1 MKISIKRVYEEPNKD
16 DGKRILIDRLWP
28 RGLTKEKAKVDLWFK
43 DIAPSTELRQWFGHD
58 PTKWAEFQSRYTKEL
73 NSNSIKVTELKKEN
87 ATKQEVINQIV
98 QTANIMH
105 GNYYYQR
112 SNNIDIMK
120 TLELPF
126 P

>member
-73 NSNSIKVTELKKEN
+73 NSNSIKVTELKKEIAKSNTTLVYGAKDKEHNDAVVIKAYLENSKN
-87 ATKQEVINQIV
+87 A
-98 QTANIMH
+98 
-105 GNYYYQR
+105 
-112 SNNIDIMK
+112 
-120 TLELPF
+120 
-126 P
+126 